1 MVLPSRERGS
11 IPLLRVL
18 LLRFVPPRYR
28 RSAPRAQQ
36 RIHSQH
42 RTISTVPLRLSRSH
56 LPGPLR
62 LAAPSDGGHLP
73 AERSGIKGRGVAES
87 STLEL

>member
-28 RSAPRAQQ
+28 RSAPRAQ
-36 RIHSQH
+36 H

-56 LPGPLR
+56 LPGSLR